1 MNTLRN
7 WKPIRPNS
15 TRAFNPSNIENQLRQ
30 LKTSLFFDHQRQAFA
45 GILGKIA
52 EVNRIWIEKEYHVP
66 DEGLT
71 GPVPYTAYQELR
83 TVYYQ
88 HQLFLDPC
96 CLAAIELIFEC
107 YHDSFDDE
115 FEPTARPR
123 YYDAAY
129 RATEYLQPRL
139 AELFRSRI
147 GVTAPGHGEREI
159 ALLGSIRLLNRYHFP
174 EIDLPPKGPFKL
186 IDWEGAPEAVAK
198 AEDNF
203 RELVSRL
210 KQLQGFLKQDNRFFH
225 EAATKTTQYLTML
238 SEEQQADKP

>member
-174 EIDLPPKGPFKL
+174 EIDLPPKGPLKL

-210 KQLQGFLKQDNRFFH
+210 K
-225 EAATKTTQYLTML
+225 
-238 SEEQQADKP
+238 